1 MLGNQAEEP
10 EDPNIVRYY
19 DDVGKVQ
26 ILDAKAERELFRR
39 FRETKDPLAREL
51 IIKSALRFVIKLAQ
65 NYSRDPDMTKDLISA
80 GNVGLLRAF
89 ERYDLSYG
97 TRFLSYATSWV
108 LLEMRNELYN
118 AGTVTM
124 PLWRQKALNKIAQAH
139 ARAMGQHGSKA
150 SLQELQACVNLNPN
164 QIKKLQDCETLC
176 ITCLEEND
184 VTDTW
189 TSLNRKSMDTILTNK
204 DTREILN
211 QLIKSLPTVKEQ
223 FVVKAYFGWTT
234 DPMSLRNIA
243 GVLRVS
249 SERVRQI
256 KVDALRRIRRK
267 LRYQLSVLRASD
279 LQ

>member
-1 MLGNQAEEP
+1 MCGNQSEELK
-10 EDPNIVRYY
+10 DSSAIRYY

-26 ILDAKAERELFRR
+26 ILNAHAEQELFRR
-39 FRETKDPLAREL
+39 FQETKDPLAREL

-65 NYSRDPDMTKDLISA
+65 NYSRDPDMTKDLIAA

-89 ERYDLSYG
+89 ERYDPSYG

-118 AGTVTM
+118 AGIVTM

-139 ARAMGQHGSKA
+139 ARAMKQRGSKA
-150 SLQELQACVNLNPN
+150 SMQELQTCMNLNPN
-164 QIKKLQDCETLC
+164 QITRLQACEALC

-184 VTDTW
+184 SADTW
-189 TSLNRKSMDTILTNK
+189 TSLNRKPLDVLITNK
-204 DTREILN
+204 DTRKILN

-223 FVVKAYFGWTT
+223 FVIKAYFGWQS
-234 DPMSLRNIA
+234 DPLSLRNIS
-243 GVLRVS
+243 GVLQVS
-249 SERVRQI
+249 PERVRQI
-256 KVDALRRIRRK
+256 KVNALRRIRRK
-267 LRYQLSVLRASD
+267 LRYQLSIMQSSD